1 MRSAVLGL
9 TLQLALIG
17 LLAGSSAQAAQ
28 SVGSKATPGVAS
40 FDCGH
45 ASTPQERLICS
56 DPELSA
62 LDGQL
67 GKTYREKRALLSPK
81 GAELLKSSQRN
92 WLRYISTVC
101 APKSP
106 NAPLG
111 KDPKTC
117 LKQEYTGRLAA
128 LQDVAK
134 KIGPFL
140 FNRIDLYTAEP
151 SDDNTGSNP
160 GFYIQHVSYPQ
171 IDNADTPELV
181 AWNQKNLL
189 SLSSDSYCDSNP
201 NDYEIGYELGIANSH
216 MISVEWDHS
225 TYCHGTPHGF
235 WDVKIWNTVLSAH
248 LRQLAESDIFGPDTA
263 WAEPL
268 KERLWR
274 KLLESGWRPP
284 ENQSEDDV
292 KSQIEDDFVNPDEWF
307 FTNEGLRI
315 SFTAYEGGCYAC
327 TPQPITL
334 SWAELKPLLSARSI
348 AP

>member
-1 MRSAVLGL
+1 MRFPVVRLLLLLGL
-9 TLQLALIG
+9 LG
-17 LLAGSSAQAAQ
+17 LVQGAPAHAAEAAGQ
-28 SVGSKATPGVAS
+28 KATPMVPS
-40 FDCGH
+40 FDCRH
-45 ASTPQERLICS
+45 AASPREQLICR
-56 DPELSA
+56 DPELST
-62 LDGQL
+62 LDAQL
-67 GKTYREKRALLSPK
+67 GKIYREKLVVLSPK
-81 GAELLKSSQRN
+81 GADLLKDAERS
-92 WLRYISTVC
+92 WLRFISTIC
-101 APKSP
+101 GPEANSQP
-106 NAPLG
+106 
-111 KDPKTC
+111 DQRDC
-117 LKQEYTGRLAA
+117 LNQAYTDRLEA
-128 LQDVAK
+128 LAKVAQK
-134 KIGPFL
+134 VGPFV
-140 FNRIDLYTAEP
+140 FNRIDLYAAEP
-151 SDDNTGSNP
+151 SDDNTGSDP

-189 SLSSDSYCDSNP
+189 SLSSDSYCDSSP
-201 NDYEIGYELGIANSH
+201 NDYDIGYELGIANTH

-248 LRQLAESDIFGPDTA
+248 LRQLAESDIFGPGTA

-307 FTNEGLRI
+307 FTTEGLRI

-334 SWAELKPLLSARSI
+334 SWAELKPLLSGRSI